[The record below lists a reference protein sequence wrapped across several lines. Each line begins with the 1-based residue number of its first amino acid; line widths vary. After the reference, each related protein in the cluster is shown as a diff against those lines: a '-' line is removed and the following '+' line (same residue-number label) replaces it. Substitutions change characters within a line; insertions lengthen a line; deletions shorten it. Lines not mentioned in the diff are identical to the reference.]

1 MNILLFL
8 IFLLI
13 FIVEDWDDPE
23 ELCYGSVAGL
33 QDINTEK
40 EYPRRRIATYIINL
54 LSIGFSGIMIENTR
68 HIPNFSMA
76 KILGYTKEYLGNK
89 LPSDFL
95 IILIIEGLSVDIA
108 MCDEGE
114 TILDFGNYFIKF
126 LKNEGF
132 KDYEILQIKFW
143 FKGCLAYD
151 EFLENYT
158 PSCYAERDEDL
169 LFDVKRWT
177 ISLEYSDD
185 INMGHDDYNIYIRS
199 KNKQEHK
206 NILINDMF
214 LHPRFNYSIRFI
226 FTSYSIDSVNGVP
239 DGKSEKSFCSSESCL
254 QYIID
259 LPYRRAFNPHSTGY
273 DCGDRN
279 NWIIC

>member
-1 MNILLFL
+1 MINRCRSNNLRVYAEIVINHTTGDGNDMNPIHYSDTCGNWGPKSGSGLSPFYTWAGQ
-8 IFLLI
+8 IKNNYYTNQPPANEYPAVPYFPSDFHCGRGI
-13 FIVEDWDDPE
+13 DDWDDPE

-68 HIPNFSMA
+68 HIPNFSLA

-89 LPSDFL
+89 LPSDFF

-114 TILDFGNYFIKF
+114 TILDFGNYFINL
-126 LKNEGF
+126 LKNESF
-132 KDYEILQIKFW
+132 KDNEILQIKFW

-151 EFLENYT
+151 DFIGSYA
-158 PSCYAERDEDL
+158 PSCYAEKDEDL

-185 INMGHDDYNIYIRS
+185 INMGHDDYNIYIRT
-199 KNKQEHK
+199 KNK
-206 NILINDMF
+206 
-214 LHPRFNYSIRFI
+214 
-226 FTSYSIDSVNGVP
+226 
-239 DGKSEKSFCSSESCL
+239 
-254 QYIID
+254 
-259 LPYRRAFNPHSTGY
+259 
-273 DCGDRN
+273 
-279 NWIIC
+279 